1 MARDKES
8 PSNPTRGSAAGAQEP
23 MPADVTLEI
32 ERVSR
37 NDSLSGPAG
46 AAVRSMLIGAVIVGG
61 VVWLT
66 RVLLGKARFGNG
78 KKSQG

>member
-1 MARDKES
+1 MARDEET

-23 MPADVTLEI
+23 PADVTLEI